1 MQIQKQSEDKISN
14 LDVLLKRTKL
24 ELAEVQDELER
35 NRNVLVRTHKVTED
49 GSQEIMELR
58 ADIDRL
64 IAKNASDAATIR

>member
-35 NRNVLVRTHKVTED
+35 NRNVLVRTHKVTGD

>member
-1 MQIQKQSEDKISN
+1 VQIQKQSEDKISN

-35 NRNVLVRTHKVTED
+35 NRNVLVRTHKVTGD

>member
-24 ELAEVQDELER
+24 ELAKVQDELER